1 MSTVKVIL
9 AGVSDYAAI
18 GAANL
23 PFCKNDVLLMRKTLI
38 NGLDIDLADI
48 ITLGL
53 NDTLHCSD
61 FLKSFTLL
69 QPEIQE
75 DDTLIVYFLFL

>member
-9 AGVSDYAAI
+9 AGVSDYKAV
-18 GAANL
+18 GAVPL

-38 NGLDIDLADI
+38 NGLDIDPADI

-53 NDTLHCSD
+53 KYYESIKRFTVGCYGVVVDDFVGCS
-61 FLKSFTLL
+61 LL
-69 QPEIQE
+69 R
-75 DDTLIVYFLFL
+75 